1 MLGMASTYDISIT
14 QGESLDL
21 LFNLKDSNGVAL
33 NLSGYSTRGK
43 VKYSYGSTGALLD
56 LAPVIV
62 TGANNSL
69 LASGQMT
76 IAFSP
81 AQSSSLPVT
90 EAVYDIERYTLND
103 VVVQKVMNGKIIID
117 PEVST

>member
-1 MLGMASTYDISIT
+1 MADAYDISIT

-21 LFNLKDSNGVAL
+21 LFNLKDSDGVPI
-33 NLSGYSTRGK
+33 NLSGYSARGK
-43 VKYSYGSTGALLD
+43 VKYSYGSSGTLLD

-90 EAVYDIERYTLND
+90 
-103 VVVQKVMNGKIIID
+103 
-117 PEVST
+117 

>member
-90 EAVYDIERYTLND
+90 EAVYDIERYTAD
-103 VVVQKVMNGKIIID
+103 DASVFKVLNGKFIIY
-117 PEVST
+117 PEVTN